1 MDAVNELSRNE
12 WDIPGGAATASA
24 SAAWW
29 PFSGGGLVGGYLA
42 LLLFMLI
49 YCARPEDW
57 IPGLSNAPLAKVAG
71 TLAFLALLFSLRHIR
86 RVPREIVYL
95 ALLIGQLFLASVLS
109 PVWRG
114 GAVQATL
121 DFSKVFLAVAVVA
134 VAVNSLR
141 RLRLLIFTQ
150 AGSIAVIAAVTL
162 WKGRSLLG
170 RLNGVLGGPYGDP
183 NDLALILVITL
194 PLCLALLL
202 LARGLFGK
210 LVWATA
216 IAGMAYTILL
226 TGSRGGFLV
235 LIVTSA
241 MCIWSFAIRGRR
253 PYLVA
258 LVAALAV
265 IVSVSSASMIIGRL
279 KGTFDA
285 SQDVAAA
292 YASGQARQQ
301 LFWRSVE
308 VTKENPLFGVG
319 PGNFVQ
325 LSGDWHVAHNSYT
338 QMSSEGGIPAL
349 ALYLLI
355 LGSGFKNLRAA
366 KRFAIRQRE
375 TLLLAKALHAS
386 LLGFVVGSFFL
397 TQNYSYFP
405 YFLIAYTTALFTISE
420 KSDGA
425 RRAVEAARQTI
436 ATRPPRT
443 AEQEFEMPSFSPQTQ

>member
-1 MDAVNELSRNE
+1 
-12 WDIPGGAATASA
+12 
-24 SAAWW
+24 
-29 PFSGGGLVGGYLA
+29 
-42 LLLFMLI
+42 
-49 YCARPEDW
+49 
-57 IPGLSNAPLAKVAG
+57 
-71 TLAFLALLFSLRHIR
+71 
-86 RVPREIVYL
+86 
-95 ALLIGQLFLASVLS
+95 
-109 PVWRG
+109 
-114 GAVQATL
+114 
-121 DFSKVFLAVAVVA
+121 
-134 VAVNSLR
+134 
-141 RLRLLIFTQ
+141 
-150 AGSIAVIAAVTL
+150 
-162 WKGRSLLG
+162 
-170 RLNGVLGGPYGDP
+170 
-183 NDLALILVITL
+183 
-194 PLCLALLL
+194 
-202 LARGLFGK
+202 
-210 LVWATA
+210 
-216 IAGMAYTILL
+216 MAYTILL